1 MTNIEKYRKRE
12 LRKPIRLLLIFQV
25 LSMSLVII
33 FQSEYLNLKTVPV
46 ALMLI
51 LITLTSNILIS
62 KITRGDNYILYI
74 ANMLFSIGII
84 MIMRISFNLGISQ
97 LKLYLIAMV
106 GFFLAYLFLKM
117 TITFWKDKTYFF
129 FVICVLMFMATF
141 IFGKTIN
148 GAKNWI
154 KVGNYSIQMSEFTKI
169 PLVMMIASYYYN
181 YDKFKEMKYGKYYL
195 NIAIYVLIGFFF
207 LQKELGTAIVFFA
220 IMIACQIAFDQ
231 DKKMIIGNIILAI
244 LGLIAAYFLFSHV
257 RVRVEIWIDPWSQIN
272 DKGYQITQSLFA
284 IASGGF
290 FGTGIGLGH
299 PNYVPLGYSDFIF
312 ASICEEMG
320 IFMGICVVL
329 LFFILFYR
337 GIKISMGKNDIFYS
351 SLAFS
356 ISILLSTQSI
366 IMFLGV
372 LKVIPLTGITIP
384 FVSHGGS
391 SLISSFLLLAIL
403 QICSE
408 DTDIMEGRYEKK

>member
-1 MTNIEKYRKRE
+1 MTSSEKYRKKE
-12 LRKPIRLLLIFQV
+12 LRKPIKLLLIFQV

-33 FQSEYLNLKTVPV
+33 FQSEYFNLKTVPV

-51 LITLTSNILIS
+51 LISLTSNILIS

-154 KVGNYSIQMSEFTKI
+154 MVGNYSIQMSEFTKI

-356 ISILLSTQSI
+356 DRKS
-366 IMFLGV
+366 V
-372 LKVIPLTGITIP
+372 V
-384 FVSHGGS
+384 
-391 SLISSFLLLAIL
+391 
-403 QICSE
+403 
-408 DTDIMEGRYEKK
+408 